1 MGPSPSSS
9 TSPHSSSGSPPID
22 QSGGGPMYETL
33 TSPLAPSRTVPDS
46 QPPELATI
54 GIVAASAVQSAANA
68 LSEMA
73 LREIT
78 AVSPEGRVGDL
89 SHLSMVAGDPER
101 SVVAVYLGIEGDI
114 PGHILM
120 AFSES
125 MALGLVDMLMGE
137 PVGNTTELGDLEI
150 SALAEAGN
158 VAGSFFLTTIA
169 DWSGLTLPPTP
180 PVIIHEMCGAILGTL
195 AAELALMENEQA
207 MMIDAQFMCDGQ
219 VVEAAFFMFPGD
231 RLIHAVNESRA
242 AGAAQS

>member
-1 MGPSPSSS
+1 
-9 TSPHSSSGSPPID
+9 
-22 QSGGGPMYETL
+22 MYETL
-33 TSPLAPSRTVPDS
+33 TSPLAPSRTVLDS
-46 QPPELATI
+46 QSSGLATI
-54 GIVAASAVQSAANA
+54 SIVAASAVQSAANA

-78 AVSPEGRVGDL
+78 AVSPEVRMVDL

-180 PVIIHEMCGAILGTL
+180 PVVIHEMCGAILGTL
-195 AAELALMENEQA
+195 AAELALAAHEQA
-207 MMIDAQFMCDGQ
+207 MVIDAQFTCDGQ
-219 VVEAAFFMFPGD
+219 VVEASFFMFPGQQ
-231 RLIHAVNESRA
+231 LIETVGRAKPHAVA
-242 AGAAQS
+242 AP

>member
-1 MGPSPSSS
+1 
-9 TSPHSSSGSPPID
+9 
-22 QSGGGPMYETL
+22 
-33 TSPLAPSRTVPDS
+33 VPDS
-46 QPPELATI
+46 KLPPELATI

-78 AVSPEGRVGDL
+78 AVSPEVRMVDL
-89 SHLSMVAGDPER
+89 SHLTMVAGDPER

-180 PVIIHEMCGAILGTL
+180 PMVIHEMCGAILGTL
-195 AAELALMENEQA
+195 AAELALAEHDQA
-207 MMIDAQFMCDGQ
+207 MVIDAQFTCDGQ
-219 VVEAAFFMFPGD
+219 VVEASFFMFPGD
-231 RLIHAVNESRA
+231 KMIQMVGHNKAKATA
-242 AGAAQS
+242 AS

>member
-1 MGPSPSSS
+1 
-9 TSPHSSSGSPPID
+9 
-22 QSGGGPMYETL
+22 MYETL
-33 TSPLAPSRTVPDS
+33 MSPLAPSRTAPDS
-46 QPPELATI
+46 PPSELATI
-54 GIVAASAVQSAANA
+54 SVVAASAVQSAANA

-78 AVSPEGRVGDL
+78 AVSPEVRMVEL
-89 SHLSMVAGDPER
+89 THLSMVAGDPER

-125 MALGLVDMLMGE
+125 MALGLVDMLLDQPEGT
-137 PVGNTTELGDLEI
+137 TTELSDMEI

-180 PVIIHEMCGAILGTL
+180 PVVIHEMCGAILGTL
-195 AAELALMENEQA
+195 AAELALAEHDRA
-207 MMIDAQFMCDGQ
+207 MVIDAQFTCDGQ
-219 VVEAAFFMFPGD
+219 VVEASFFMFPGEQM
-231 RLIHAVNESRA
+231 ITAVGQARA
-242 AGAAQS
+242 HEAASS